1 MPEFVFYFS
10 FHSKEVT
17 KPRNK
22 KKEFI
27 LNLFFFLIFP
37 FLLLFKLWKLIAS
50 ICCAKLLE
58 KKDTKKIT
66 EDDSASANQG
76 SEENVSKEEDIM
88 KEEGSRLPD
97 SNANSKENIVGG
109 KRSHSTDSSGSNLA
123 IKKSKHGSGDKI
135 QAPDVKG
142 TATDSKSKE
151 VSKDG
156 LNYDVIFC
164 SLSRNFPVSYLQTK
178 LNESIIT

>member
-1 MPEFVFYFS
+1 MYLSSFFFS
-10 FHSKEVT
+10 IHSKEVT

-27 LNLFFFLIFP
+27 LNLFFFLIIP
-37 FLLLFKLWKLIAS
+37 FLLLFKLWKLIAN
-50 ICCAKLLE
+50 ICCAKLLA
-58 KKDTKKIT
+58 KKDEDTKKIM

-97 SNANSKENIVGG
+97 SNANSKENITRG

-135 QAPDVKG
+135 ETPEVKG
-142 TATDSKSKE
+142 TATDSKSNE

-156 LNYDVIFC
+156 LNYDDCYFLFIV
-164 SLSRNFPVSYLQTK
+164 SKLSSFISANKTK
-178 LNESIIT
+178 

>member
-1 MPEFVFYFS
+1 M
-10 FHSKEVT
+10 
-17 KPRNK
+17 
-22 KKEFI
+22 
-27 LNLFFFLIFP
+27 
-37 FLLLFKLWKLIAS
+37 
-50 ICCAKLLE
+50 LE
-58 KKDTKKIT
+58 KKEDTKKIR

-97 SNANSKENIVGG
+97 SNANSKENIARG

-135 QAPDVKG
+135 VTPDVKG
-142 TATDSKSKE
+142 TATDSKSNE

-164 SLSRNFPVSYLQTK
+164 SLSRNFPVSYLKTK
-178 LNESIIT
+178 QNESIIT